1 MPVKK
6 TAASSKDAPAKKMP
20 AKKVASK
27 SVAKPEV
34 EEWSI
39 SHNVSIVA
47 KLYNVEVVMQDVIKK
62 AVSKNL
68 AGKMDSYLKKLS
80 TKKDAVVSLDYK
92 IERNKHHKYDG
103 KFRLFFDGKQYMY
116 MTKTSFK
123 FVEDVVSH
131 AFDHF
136 KLMLSET
143 K

>member
-6 TAASSKDAPAKKMP
+6 TTAAPKDAAPKKVAAKKASSKA
-20 AKKVASK
+20 VS
-27 SVAKPEV
+27 KPEAD
-34 EEWSI
+34 EWSV

-47 KLYNVEVVMQDVIKK
+47 KLYNVELVMQDAIKK

-80 TKKDAVVSLDYK
+80 SKKDAVVALDYK
-92 IERNKHHKYDG
+92 IERNKHQKYDA
-103 KFRLFFDGKQYMY
+103 KFRLSFDGKQYMY

-123 FVEDVVSH
+123 FVEDIVSH

>member
-1 MPVKK
+1 
-6 TAASSKDAPAKKMP
+6 
-20 AKKVASK
+20 
-27 SVAKPEV
+27 
-34 EEWSI
+34 
-39 SHNVSIVA
+39 
-47 KLYNVEVVMQDVIKK
+47 MQDAIKK

-80 TKKDAVVSLDYK
+80 SKKDAVVSLDYK
-92 IERNKHHKYDG
+92 IERNKHNKYDG
-103 KFRLFFDGKQYMY
+103 KFRLSFDGKQYMY

-123 FVEDVVSH
+123 FVEDIVSH

>member
-6 TAASSKDAPAKKMP
+6 ATASPKEPTTKKAPAKK
-20 AKKVASK
+20 ASSK
-27 SVAKPEV
+27 PVAKAET
-34 EEWSI
+34 EEWST
-39 SHNVSIVA
+39 SHNVSIIA
-47 KLYNVEVVMQDVIKK
+47 KLYNVELVMQDAIKK

-80 TKKDAVVSLDYK
+80 SKKDAVVSLDYK
-92 IERNKHHKYDG
+92 IERNKHNKYDG
-103 KFRLFFDGKQYMY
+103 KFRLSFDGKQYMY

-123 FVEDVVSH
+123 FVEDIVSH

>member
-6 TAASSKDAPAKKMP
+6 TPASEKKAPAKKT
-20 AKKVASK
+20 ASKKVETAVVDTETSDS
-27 SVAKPEV
+27 SV
-34 EEWSI
+34 
-39 SHNVSIVA
+39 SHNVSVVA
-47 KLYNVEVVMQDVIKK
+47 KLYNVELVMQDVIKK

-80 TKKDAVVSLDYK
+80 SKKDAVVSLDYK
-92 IERNKHHKYDG
+92 IERNKHGKYDA
-103 KFRLFFDGKQYMY
+103 KFRLFLDGKQYIY
-116 MTKTSFK
+116 VTKTSFK

-136 KLMLSET
+136 KLMLSEV

>member
-6 TAASSKDAPAKKMP
+6 TAASPKDASPKK
-20 AKKVASK
+20 ASTKKAPSK
-27 SVAKPEV
+27 SVATTENG
-34 EEWSI
+34 EWSV

-47 KLYNVEVVMQDVIKK
+47 KLYNVELVMQDVIKK

-80 TKKDAVVSLDYK
+80 TKKDAIVSLDYK

-123 FVEDVVSH
+123 FVEDIVSH